1 MNVGELLEVL
11 QTAAS
16 GLAGEDVR
24 SVGAA
29 KLVEEVVSGLDCVK
43 PPFFVHDNQ
52 LWYDTED
59 FGEIAFVRFT
69 PQYGEDK
76 RTCDGLSYQLQKVG
90 VALTKELSSDLEL
103 AGLNRVLQYA
113 AAWERRQEARMNIE
127 RLEQQIAGEREV
139 LRRMQGILGES
150 S

>member
-1 MNVGELLEVL
+1 MNVGELLAAL

-16 GLAGEDVR
+16 GLTGADVR
-24 SVGAA
+24 SIGAA
-29 KLVEEVVSGLDCVK
+29 KLVEEAISGLDCVK
-43 PPFFVHDNQ
+43 PPFFVHDSQ

-76 RTCDGLSYQLQKVG
+76 RTCDGLSYQLKKVETE
-90 VALTKELSSDLEL
+90 LTKALSPDMEL
-103 AGLNRVLQYA
+103 AGLNRALQYA

-127 RLEQQIAGEREV
+127 RLEQKLAEEREV
-139 LRRMQGILGES
+139 VKRMQGILGE
-150 S
+150 